1 ESLFGDLEGL
11 MGNFNENSTDD
22 IVGRDG
28 NVPKDTSEREI
39 FSVCETWKV
48 QSSEDL
54 FVPLLSPS
62 LMARNSESY
71 VPLFIDEIEIDPKV
85 EENCKGNKQ
94 CIFDASASGILDI
107 GLKTADDVNEV
118 ETVRENKD
126 LSPPIIIF
134 RENSTE
140 INWYDNS
147 SEIEITFEM
156 ISETLDTTAFLVN
169 CECSD
174 YYEGTYCENIRNGCG
189 NGNPCNI
196 VSDFNQTCQP
206 LEVEEQKS
214 TNRSFKCEGP
224 CPVGYVQDENGACI
238 DDLECDRDPPVC
250 KDNSTCIEKVGS
262 FECLCEKGSFY
273 RNETCR
279 KIDYCRTSI
288 NNCDSICT
296 SIEDGVEC
304 SCYSGFFYNSST
316 NTCEQNNT
324 ITDCECEQLCG
335 IDSNGTIQCFCRNG
349 FESLNST
356 HCTDIKECQIDNG
369 GCPETCIEKEGSFEC
384 SCRIGRKFNEEIKSC
399 EECEPE
405 FYGVNCNQTCNCSLN
420 SIRCDP
426 ILGCVCN
433 TGFEGLFCE
442 IEIDGCEGINTN
454 DILTCVSS
462 YGTPKLSCESGFR
475 LNNFVCNAIDLCIE
489 EIPCNFEANCISLN
503 GTFICECQSGFR
515 YNYDRGECE
524 DIQECLERE
533 ICGENSDCIEL
544 AGSYE
549 CACKNGYESTS
560 SDSQNPNCV
569 RRDLETN
576 QNTSTAEDVS
586 STNLQA
592 SFSTS
597 SSLFSNSTVATSS
610 QSSFSSSNL
619 LLSSTISSTISSSS
633 SNSTVPNNS
642 SLSSTSTFPNNSSL
656 SSTLTIP
663 NNSSLSSNIPNN
675 SSLSSTLT
683 IPNNSSSSSNIPNNS
698 SLSSTITIPNN
709 SSSSSTITIPN
720 NSSSSSTITIATLS
734 ISSTLKPTS
743 PKSTTLDFPQLN
755 NLTTKDIINSTLSS
769 ELTTSS
775 KNLNSVE
782 SSISTLAPTLL
793 TKFRIIL
800 EKIIKLTSSQKRLLI
815 VNDTNLTNL
824 ETELIK
830 TIPNSIFKGY
840 QESND
845 IFIDAN
851 ITTELNDKNE
861 IGSFIQNV
869 SGKLNENEDSFN
881 KVVPSEFTLSIE
893 ENFGVKVYQINADG
907 TEQEIDITTEE
918 TNLNSSIAT
927 NNPETIST
935 TTLSSSENSA
945 NYIPYK
951 TGLFL
956 MLKLYIIHFF
966 IIKQ

>member
-1 ESLFGDLEGL
+1 

-147 SEIEITFEM
+147 SEIEITFEVTDTNKYNYTLQWFKPIAESIPVIGLTATDETNLTSSLFYNNFIICSCQSLSTENTCLFEM

-196 VSDFNQTCQP
+196 VSDFNQSCQP

-273 RNETCR
+273 RNETCL

-324 ITDCECEQLCG
+324 FTDCECEQLCG

-356 HCTDIKECQIDNG
+356 HCTDFKECQIDNG

-384 SCRIGRKFNEEIKSC
+384 SCRIGRKFNEETQSC

-405 FYGVNCNQTCNCSLN
+405 FYGVNCNQT
-420 SIRCDP
+420 
-426 ILGCVCN
+426 
-433 TGFEGLFCE
+433 
-442 IEIDGCEGINTN
+442 
-454 DILTCVSS
+454 
-462 YGTPKLSCESGFR
+462 
-475 LNNFVCNAIDLCIE
+475 
-489 EIPCNFEANCISLN
+489 
-503 GTFICECQSGFR
+503 
-515 YNYDRGECE
+515 
-524 DIQECLERE
+524 
-533 ICGENSDCIEL
+533 
-544 AGSYE
+544 
-549 CACKNGYESTS
+549 
-560 SDSQNPNCV
+560 
-569 RRDLETN
+569 
-576 QNTSTAEDVS
+576 
-586 STNLQA
+586 
-592 SFSTS
+592 
-597 SSLFSNSTVATSS
+597 
-610 QSSFSSSNL
+610 
-619 LLSSTISSTISSSS
+619 
-633 SNSTVPNNS
+633 
-642 SLSSTSTFPNNSSL
+642 
-656 SSTLTIP
+656 
-663 NNSSLSSNIPNN
+663 
-675 SSLSSTLT
+675 
-683 IPNNSSSSSNIPNNS
+683 
-698 SLSSTITIPNN
+698 
-709 SSSSSTITIPN
+709 
-720 NSSSSSTITIATLS
+720 
-734 ISSTLKPTS
+734 
-743 PKSTTLDFPQLN
+743 
-755 NLTTKDIINSTLSS
+755 
-769 ELTTSS
+769 
-775 KNLNSVE
+775 
-782 SSISTLAPTLL
+782 
-793 TKFRIIL
+793 
-800 EKIIKLTSSQKRLLI
+800 
-815 VNDTNLTNL
+815 
-824 ETELIK
+824 
-830 TIPNSIFKGY
+830 
-840 QESND
+840 
-845 IFIDAN
+845 
-851 ITTELNDKNE
+851 
-861 IGSFIQNV
+861 
-869 SGKLNENEDSFN
+869 
-881 KVVPSEFTLSIE
+881 
-893 ENFGVKVYQINADG
+893 
-907 TEQEIDITTEE
+907 
-918 TNLNSSIAT
+918 
-927 NNPETIST
+927 
-935 TTLSSSENSA
+935 
-945 NYIPYK
+945 
-951 TGLFL
+951 
-956 MLKLYIIHFF
+956 
-966 IIKQ
+966 